1 MRLLVAVVKNGMA
14 TFYSGPEPKTEKQR
28 LDEEAQFLE
37 LKLTFKPLN
46 LNIGGNLEYWKKL
59 VEEKKWYGLFVL
71 IDHDKKCVEYLPLK
85 TKNDFKEFTTEEK
98 KE

>member
-1 MRLLVAVVKNGMA
+1 MRLLIAVVKDGMA
-14 TFYSGPEPKTEKQR
+14 TFYSGPEPKTEKHR

-37 LKLTFKPLN
+37 LKIAFKPRN
-46 LNIGGNLEYWKKL
+46 PNIGENLEYWKKL

-71 IDHDKKCVEYLPLK
+71 IDHDKDCTEYLPLE
-85 TKNDFKEFTTEEK
+85 TKDDFRNFIIKAK